1 MPGCWHISQAWS
13 GSRRQVAA
21 LAASQATG
29 TDIQTA
35 AVLQRADAA
44 SRPEQDSNE
53 PARHPPA
60 PWADAAAICAWGVL
74 GLGHQM
80 HARHLL
86 RAVDSGLGVSRWS
99 WEHPL
104 EPGGCSSHISWIQDV
119 VCCWSYP
126 CDGKNASAGNRT
138 RVTSMATM
146 YSTTRPLMLLAQ
158 FWHRVYI
165 IVFVLS
171 VIFQEDLRL
180 EQKSS
185 SGAQKSKPPDAMR
198 NRHLMGFQGD
208 CVIYA
213 AS

>member
-1 MPGCWHISQAWS
+1 MMPLHYVRRCLYANKQLNILALHLYIFTFSVMSWS
-13 GSRRQVAA
+13 
-21 LAASQATG
+21 L
-29 TDIQTA
+29 
-35 AVLQRADAA
+35 
-44 SRPEQDSNE
+44 
-53 PARHPPA
+53 
-60 PWADAAAICAWGVL
+60 
-74 GLGHQM
+74 
-80 HARHLL
+80 
-86 RAVDSGLGVSRWS
+86 
-99 WEHPL
+99 
-104 EPGGCSSHISWIQDV
+104 GCSSPVTESSDSIQDV

-158 FWHRVYI
+158 FWHRVCI

-171 VIFQEDLRL
+171 VVFQDDLRL